1 MNETVNINIANTESI
16 DYPIIIGES
25 LLDNIEYYL
34 KTYINA
40 DKYFIV
46 TNKTIYKMYKRYLNI
61 KNSNVFVINDGEK
74 YKNLDTYNKIINAAA
89 KCNINRTDAFV
100 AFGGGVIGDMVGFC
114 ASTYMRGVKFVQIPT
129 TLLAQ
134 VDSSVGGK
142 VAVNTKFGKNL
153 LGTFYQ
159 PKLVLSDIST
169 FNTLDLRNL
178 KTGLAEVIKYAFIQ
192 NSINTPGENN
202 LLFFEFLKQ
211 NKNNIYNLDKKTLID
226 VVKTCC
232 CLKRDVVVQDEK
244 EKGLRAILN
253 FGHTFG
259 HAIEKLTNYK
269 KFTHG
274 EAIVYGMKFALNLS
288 YHLGMISSEYL
299 TNSFDLIND
308 YNLINKKLPNF
319 KFDNIIKTMKLDKK
333 VEHNKLRFVLNDEN
347 YMVSIVNEIDV
358 NDIKN
363 IYNLTVS

>member
-1 MNETVNINIANTESI
+1 MNETVNVKITNTENVN
-16 DYPIIIGES
+16 YPIIIGEN
-25 LLDNIEYYL
+25 LLDKIEDYL
-34 KTYINA
+34 KTYVNA

-46 TNKTIYKMYKRYLNI
+46 TNKTIYNIYKKYLNI
-61 KNSNVFVINDGEK
+61 KNSTVFVINDGEK
-74 YKNLDTYNKIINAAA
+74 YKNLNIYNKIINAAA

-114 ASTYMRGVKFVQIPT
+114 ASTYMRGIKFVQIPT

-153 LGTFYQ
+153 LGNFYQ
-159 PKLVLSDIST
+159 PKLVLSDILT

-192 NSINTPGENN
+192 NSINTSYENN
-202 LLFFEFLKQ
+202 LFFEFLKQ
-211 NKNNIYNLDKKTLID
+211 NKNNVYNLDKKTLIN

-244 EKGLRAILN
+244 EQGLRAILN

-269 KFTHG
+269 TFTHG
-274 EAIVYGMKFALNLS
+274 EAVVYGMKFALNLS
-288 YHLGMISSEYL
+288 YHLEMISSDYL
-299 TNSFDLIND
+299 NSSLDLISY
-308 YNLINKKLPNF
+308 YNLINKKLP
-319 KFDNIIKTMKLDKK
+319 KFRFENIIKTMQLDKK
-333 VEHNKLRFVLNDEN
+333 VEHNNLRFILNNEN
-347 YMVSIVNEIDV
+347 YMVSIVK
-358 NDIKN
+358 DIK
-363 IYNLTVS
+363 IEDIKYILETITL

>member
-1 MNETVNINIANTESI
+1 MSKSLMINNQAHEPIYEIVFETAFEKLAEKVKQIGLEGRKVCIVMDSNTSHL
-16 DYPIIIGES
+16 YGEMVRKVLEPVS
-25 LLDNIEYYL
+25 AKVISFQFPAGELHKTLDVVR
-34 KTYINA
+34 
-40 DKYFIV
+40 D
-46 TNKTIYKMYKRYLNI
+46 IYKELIEAHFDRKDYL
-61 KNSNVFVINDGEK
+61 
-74 YKNLDTYNKIINAAA
+74 AAL
-89 KCNINRTDAFV
+89 
-100 AFGGGVIGDMVGFC
+100 GGGVVGDITGF
-114 ASTYMRGVKFVQIPT
+114 AAATYLRGISFIQIPT

-142 VAVNTKFGKNL
+142 VAVNTNFGKNL

-169 FNTLDLRNL
+169 FSTLNLRNL

-192 NSINTPGENN
+192 NSINTPSGNN
-202 LLFFEFLKQ
+202 LIFFEYLKQ

-274 EAIVYGMKFALNLS
+274 EAIVYGMKFALKLS

-299 TNSFDLIND
+299 TNSFDLING

-333 VEHNKLRFVLNDEN
+333 VEHNKLRFILNNEN
-347 YMVSIVNEIDV
+347 YMVSIVNDIDI

-363 IYNLTVS
+363 AL